1 MSTGA
6 LTAELGSTGS
16 ESYFYVD
23 GTANTSPAI
32 SAAASASSCIAG
44 TTCDRGAAAAS
55 PAQCAVL
62 RVAAANGAAL
72 RLRGTLRLSVADA
85 WYGET

>member
-1 MSTGA
+1 VSTGA

-16 ESYFYVD
+16 ESYFCVD

-32 SAAASASSCIAG
+32 SAAASSCIAG

-72 RLRGTLRLSVADA
+72 RLRGTLRLPVADA